1 MGEFST
7 QQLGER
13 DAHKALLSISISWQS
28 AEVLL
33 HSTFSLDSQTPD
45 KCPSPHF
52 LFLFHP
58 STEHHFSF
66 SLLLQISAHSPSPC
80 LSLLLSPSAHSPFF
94 DFILLSH
101 PFLSPSLSVRLC
113 VWLLSFLS
121 SPHLLSAFVF
131 LKCEKRNGK
140 IWAHWTMKAFR
151 WPFPS
156 CILFSPS
163 FLCLPNT
170 HTQTVF
176 QSVYLQSVTLPLSQA
191 TFGEIRRVSR
201 TTIQAP

>member
-140 IWAHWTMKAFR
+140 NFEHIEQWRLLGGH
-151 WPFPS
+151 FPPVFCFPLPS
-156 CILFSPS
+156 SASLTRTHKLCFSLFIS
-163 FLCLPNT
+163 N
-170 HTQTVF
+170 
-176 QSVYLQSVTLPLSQA
+176 
-191 TFGEIRRVSR
+191 R
-201 TTIQAP
+201 